1 MVIPVPVLLTLL
13 ALSGCH
19 TATLLH
25 TSNFLKESIRLL
37 DELQKAK
44 VSCGK
49 MNVTN
54 VFAGNKQDND
64 LETLCKAATVAWEGR
79 SCHRYLEG
87 IYLNLL
93 SLLRRESTV
102 YKAPCPVA
110 GGSTTSL
117 NDFLLDLRRAL
128 QQLIKGQSLK

>member
-1 MVIPVPVLLTLL
+1 MSIPVPVLLTLL

-19 TATLLH
+19 AAALLH
-25 TSNFLKESIRLL
+25 TSNLLKESIRLL
-37 DELQKAK
+37 DELQEAK
-44 VSCGK
+44 VSCDK

-64 LETLCKAATVAWEGR
+64 LETLCKATTVAWESR
-79 SCHRYLEG
+79 SCHRHLEG
-87 IYLNLL
+87 IFLNLL
-93 SLLRRESTV
+93 RLVQRKSAV

-117 NDFLLDLRRAL
+117 NDFLRDLHRAL
-128 QQLIKGQSLK
+128 QQLVKGQSLK

>member
-1 MVIPVPVLLTLL
+1 MFMPTTGAQCSKQEGAHRSVTV
-13 ALSGCH
+13 
-19 TATLLH
+19 
-25 TSNFLKESIRLL
+25 
-37 DELQKAK
+37 QKG
-44 VSCGK
+44 VSK
-49 MNVTN
+49 TTR
-54 VFAGNKQDND
+54 VFFQQDND